1 MSDIALPSSVAA
13 PAAARPVAVT
23 AIRAA
28 AAVSLH
34 VAATAVLAWVIDPV
48 ISETAFWAW
57 PSAVQV
63 EQFWLLWAQTTAA
76 PALVWTAL
84 VLARAASRRRVEG
97 TWSALSAIVVAI
109 VAFALAVPLIVLQVP
124 VQATGIA
131 LSSCILAA
139 CAGVVV
145 IAAQVA
151 HDRRAAAAR
160 GAAAHGAEAAG

>member
-1 MSDIALPSSVAA
+1 MSDAALPSTVAV

-23 AIRAA
+23 GVRAA
-28 AAVSLH
+28 SAVVLH
-34 VAATAVLAWVIDPV
+34 VIGTAVLAWLIDPV
-48 ISETAFWAW
+48 ISETALWAW
-57 PSAVQV
+57 PSAMQV

-76 PALVWTAL
+76 PALVWSAL
-84 VLARAASRRRVEG
+84 VLARAAARRRVEG
-97 TWSALSAIVVAI
+97 TWFALSAIVVAI

-145 IAAQVA
+145 IAASAVRHRRVA
-151 HDRRAAAAR
+151 PRDAATPGS
-160 GAAAHGAEAAG
+160 GAAG